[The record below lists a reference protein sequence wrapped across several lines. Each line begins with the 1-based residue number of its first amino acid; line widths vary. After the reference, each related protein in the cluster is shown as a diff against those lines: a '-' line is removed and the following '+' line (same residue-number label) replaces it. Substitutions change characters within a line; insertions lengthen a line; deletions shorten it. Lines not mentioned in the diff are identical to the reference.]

1 VTKLWIEWKIRL
13 LINWN
18 SISLGFLVFH
28 EDLGSLASLK
38 VVLETFLFI
47 LFINLT
53 FFIYYSIHV
62 SYLKNKTLP
71 LQWRLKMDFFV
82 FVFYHVKI
90 ELSPSIRAWEN
101 HCDLVKMKSHQFLMR
116 KSFFF
121 FFCENDRKN
130 EWKYVER
137 LTEPRRW
144 QFSLTRMSMER
155 EIGKKW
161 QKTRKIGRITK
172 TVKGKKKTQ
181 KKC

>member
-1 VTKLWIEWKIRL
+1 MKSTTFDQLKFDLPRIPGIPWGPRFTCLTESRS
-13 LINWN
+13 WN
-18 SISLGFLVFH
+18 FLF
-28 EDLGSLASLK
+28 
-38 VVLETFLFI
+38 FLFI
-47 LFINLT
+47 DLT

-71 LQWRLKMDFFV
+71 LKCRGLRWIFV
-82 FVFYHVKI
+82 FVFHHVKI

-130 EWKYVER
+130 ERKYVER

-144 QFSLTRMSMER
+144 QFSLTRMSMEDR
-155 EIGKKW
+155 KKE
-161 QKTRKIGRITK
+161 K
-172 TVKGKKKTQ
+172 Q
-181 KKC
+181 KKVTENKENRTNKKNFKRQ